1 MEKKK
6 ATTEEKAIKE
16 VGQLAQEMEERFERW
31 THLKEKGGSDPFH
44 EDGINMNL
52 VRNHIFHYRR
62 QIKELCC
69 QEKLQLPKIYYREMP
84 PVVDPKYM
92 ANAEVIRLGAAE
104 SLRIYQKDSSFQE
117 IERVYGSILDQKT
130 KNIARNILGYKK
142 SLEIAIEQDDLV
154 TMRRHL
160 NYHSYLKSAED
171 FIQGITKE
179 SYMGQMTLF

>member
-6 ATTEEKAIKE
+6 ATTEEKAIKK
-16 VGQLAQEMEERFERW
+16 VGQLAQGMEERFEQW
-31 THLKEKGGSDPFH
+31 NYLKEKGGSDPFY

-62 QIKELCC
+62 QIKELCDKKGIRLPEVYY
-69 QEKLQLPKIYYREMP
+69 QEIP
-84 PVVDPKYM
+84 PEVDPKYM
-92 ANAEVIRLGAAE
+92 ANVEVIRLGAAE
-104 SLRIYQKDSSFQE
+104 SLRIYQNDSSFQE
-117 IERVYGSILDQKT
+117 IERVYGSILDPKT

-160 NYHSYLKSAED
+160 NYRSYLKSAEN
-171 FIQGITKE
+171 FIKALTME